1 MNRGLDRLHPYP
13 FEKLARLFAD
23 IDPGEKS
30 VIPLTI
36 GEPQH
41 APPSAVI
48 QLLKDHAQDVAR
60 YPATAGSRELRAV
73 IARWLERRFR
83 LPCIDPDKQVLP
95 LNGTREGLFALAQA
109 VVTHGTPGAVISPN
123 PFYQIYEGAA
133 LLAGTQPIWVNCDK
147 DTHFL
152 PDFDA
157 ITSEQWQV
165 CELLY
170 ICTPG
175 NPAGAVMPRE
185 ALQKLIQLA
194 EEHDFLIASDECYSE
209 IYPNEA
215 APPTGLLQAAADLRY
230 DDYRHCLCFH
240 SLSKRSNLPGMRSG
254 FVAGDAR
261 WIERFRRYRTYH
273 GCAMPPHHQL
283 ASQWAWA
290 DECHV
295 IENRARYREKFAA
308 VSPILADVMTVPS
321 PEAGF
326 YLWPETPM
334 DDEIFAKQLLER
346 AAVKV
351 LPGRYLA
358 RDTALGN
365 PGENRVRLALVAE
378 LTHCVEAAERIAHAV
393 HQGW

>member
-1 MNRGLDRLHPYP
+1 MNRGLDGLHPYP

-23 IDPGEKS
+23 IDPGKKS

-41 APPSAVI
+41 EPPSAVV
-48 QLLKDHAQDVAR
+48 QLLKAHAKEVAK
-60 YPATAGSRELRAV
+60 YPATAGSPELRAV
-73 IARWLERRFR
+73 IAQWLERRFT
-83 LPCIDPDKQVLP
+83 LPCIDPDTQVLP

-109 VVTHGTPGAVISPN
+109 VVTYGKPGAVISPN

-133 LLAGTQPIWVNCDK
+133 LLAGTQPVWVNCDE

-170 ICTPG
+170 LCTPG
-175 NPAGAVMPRE
+175 NPAGSVMPRE

-209 IYPNEA
+209 IYPDEA
-215 APPTGLLQAAADLRY
+215 APPPGLLQAAADLGHR
-230 DDYRHCLCFH
+230 DYRHCLCFH

-283 ASQWAWA
+283 ASQWAWG
-290 DECHV
+290 DEYHV

-308 VSPILADVMTVPS
+308 VVPILADVMTVPS

-326 YLWPETPM
+326 YLWPETPI
-334 DDEIFAKQLLER
+334 DDEAFAKQLLER
-346 AAVKV
+346 TAVKV

-378 LTHCVEAAERIAHAV
+378 LAHCIEAAERIAHAV
-393 HQGW
+393 NQGW

>member
-1 MNRGLDRLHPYP
+1 LNRGLDGLQPYP

-41 APPSAVI
+41 EPPSAVI
-48 QLLKDHAQDVAR
+48 QLLTDHAKDVAR
-60 YPATAGSRELRAV
+60 YPATAGSPELRAV
-73 IARWLERRFR
+73 IAQWLERRFT

-109 VVTHGTPGAVISPN
+109 VVTYGTPGAVISPN

-133 LLAGTQPIWVNCDK
+133 LLAGTQPIWVNCDE
-147 DTHFL
+147 DTDFL

-170 ICTPG
+170 LCTPG

-194 EEHDFLIASDECYSE
+194 EEHDFVIASDECYSE
-209 IYPNEA
+209 IYPDEA
-215 APPTGLLQAAADLRY
+215 APPPGLLQAAVDLGY
-230 DDYRHCLCFH
+230 HDYRHCLCFH

-326 YLWPETPM
+326 YLWPETPI
-334 DDEIFAKQLLER
+334 DDETFAKQLLKR

-378 LTHCVEAAERIAHAV
+378 LAHCVEAAERIAHAV

>member
-1 MNRGLDRLHPYP
+1 MNRGLDGLHPYP

-23 IDPGEKS
+23 IDPGKKS

-41 APPSAVI
+41 EPPSAVV
-48 QLLKDHAQDVAR
+48 QLLKAHAKEVAK
-60 YPATAGSRELRAV
+60 YPATAGSPELRAV
-73 IARWLERRFR
+73 IAQWLERRFT
-83 LPCIDPDKQVLP
+83 LPCIDPDTQVLP

-109 VVTHGTPGAVISPN
+109 VVTYGKPGAVISPN

-133 LLAGTQPIWVNCDK
+133 LLAGTQPVWVNCDE

-170 ICTPG
+170 LCTPG
-175 NPAGAVMPRE
+175 NPAGSVMPRE

-209 IYPNEA
+209 IYPDEA
-215 APPTGLLQAAADLRY
+215 APPPGLLQAAADLGHR
-230 DDYRHCLCFH
+230 DYRHCLCFH

-283 ASQWAWA
+283 ASQWAWG
-290 DECHV
+290 DEYHV

-308 VSPILADVMTVPS
+308 VVPILADVMTVPS

-326 YLWPETPM
+326 YLWPETPI
-334 DDEIFAKQLLER
+334 DDEAFAKQLLER

-378 LTHCVEAAERIAHAV
+378 LAHCIEAAERIAHAV
-393 HQGW
+393 NQGW

>member
-1 MNRGLDRLHPYP
+1 MNRGLDGLHPYP

-23 IDPGEKS
+23 IDPGKKS

-41 APPSAVI
+41 EPPSAVV
-48 QLLKDHAQDVAR
+48 QLLKAHAKEVAK
-60 YPATAGSRELRAV
+60 YPATAGSPELRAV
-73 IARWLERRFR
+73 IAQWLERRFT
-83 LPCIDPDKQVLP
+83 LPCIDPDTQVLP

-109 VVTHGTPGAVISPN
+109 VVTYGKPGAVISPN

-133 LLAGTQPIWVNCDK
+133 LLAGTQPVWVNCDE

-170 ICTPG
+170 LCTPG
-175 NPAGAVMPRE
+175 NPAGSVMPRE

-209 IYPNEA
+209 IYPDEA
-215 APPTGLLQAAADLRY
+215 APPPGLLQAAADLGHR
-230 DDYRHCLCFH
+230 DYRHCLCFH
-240 SLSKRSNLPGMRSG
+240 SLSRRSNLPGMRSG

-283 ASQWAWA
+283 ASQWAWG
-290 DECHV
+290 DEYHV

-308 VSPILADVMTVPS
+308 VVPILADVMTVPS

-326 YLWPETPM
+326 YLWPETPI
-334 DDEIFAKQLLER
+334 DDEAFAKQLLER

-378 LTHCVEAAERIAHAV
+378 LAHCIEAAERIAHAV
-393 HQGW
+393 NQGW

>member
-1 MNRGLDRLHPYP
+1 
-13 FEKLARLFAD
+13 
-23 IDPGEKS
+23 
-30 VIPLTI
+30 
-36 GEPQH
+36 
-41 APPSAVI
+41 
-48 QLLKDHAQDVAR
+48 
-60 YPATAGSRELRAV
+60 
-73 IARWLERRFR
+73 
-83 LPCIDPDKQVLP
+83 
-95 LNGTREGLFALAQA
+95 
-109 VVTHGTPGAVISPN
+109 
-123 PFYQIYEGAA
+123 
-133 LLAGTQPIWVNCDK
+133 
-147 DTHFL
+147 
-152 PDFDA
+152 
-157 ITSEQWQV
+157 
-165 CELLY
+165 
-170 ICTPG
+170 
-175 NPAGAVMPRE
+175 MPRE

-209 IYPNEA
+209 IYPDEA
-215 APPTGLLQAAADLRY
+215 APPPGLLQAAAGLGHR
-230 DDYRHCLCFH
+230 DYRHCLCFH

-295 IENRARYREKFAA
+295 IENRAQYREKFAA

-326 YLWPETPM
+326 YLWPETPIN
-334 DDEIFAKQLLER
+334 DETFAKQLLER

-358 RDTALGN
+358 RDTPLGN

-378 LTHCVEAAERIAHAV
+378 LAHCVEAAERIAHAV
-393 HQGW
+393 NQGW